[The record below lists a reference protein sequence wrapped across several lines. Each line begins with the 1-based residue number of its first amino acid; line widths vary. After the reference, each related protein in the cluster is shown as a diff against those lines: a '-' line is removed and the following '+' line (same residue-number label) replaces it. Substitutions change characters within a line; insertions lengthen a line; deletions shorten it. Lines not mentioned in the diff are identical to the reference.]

1 VFLFML
7 ESFMITEN
15 TSFSLSDAEPHSRF
29 RVSDDL
35 LAMRVGFTLAGVV
48 IMLIVSHVI
57 FEHLHLASGRN
68 DGFASKLY
76 GLVILSG
83 DQSLS
88 ESFNH
93 GMLFF
98 AAILF
103 VLANYETQ
111 SRLALFLA
119 ALFAFAWLDDSSQ
132 YHERMG
138 AIFVE
143 NLNLPSA
150 FGLRALDFGELLAWA
165 LATALLSLLG
175 VWAYRGRRNGDR
187 LVLRLISLP
196 LAALFVSAV
205 FFDMIHIMVQ
215 GNLANRL
222 LTILED
228 GGEML
233 AVAAIATIAL
243 AVARNPRRIWRHD
256 QT

>member
-1 VFLFML
+1 MVAA
-7 ESFMITEN
+7 N
-15 TSFSLSDAEPHSRF
+15 TSFSLSDIEPHSRF
-29 RVSDDL
+29 RVSDDP
-35 LAMRVGFTLAGVV
+35 LAVRVGFTLAAVVGV
-48 IMLIVSHVI
+48 LILAHAI
-57 FEHLHLASGRN
+57 FEHLHLASGQN
-68 DGFASKLY
+68 DGFSSKIY

-98 AAILF
+98 AAVLF

-138 AIFVE
+138 AILVE

-150 FGLRALDFGELLAWA
+150 FDLRAQDFGELLAWA

-175 VWAYRGRRNGDR
+175 FWAYRGRHKGDR

-196 LAALFVSAV
+196 VAALLVSAV

-215 GNLANRL
+215 GDFANRL

-233 AVAAIATIAL
+233 AVAAIATVAL
-243 AVARNPRRIWRHD
+243 AIARNPGRIWRQD
-256 QT
+256 

>member
-1 VFLFML
+1 MVAA
-7 ESFMITEN
+7 N
-15 TSFSLSDAEPHSRF
+15 TSSSLSDIEHHSRF
-29 RVSDDL
+29 RVSDDF
-35 LAMRVGFTLAGVV
+35 LAVRIGFTLAGVV
-48 IMLIVSHVI
+48 VVLILAHAI

-68 DGFASKLY
+68 DGFASKMY

-98 AAILF
+98 AAVLF
-103 VLANYETQ
+103 VLANYETR

-132 YHERMG
+132 YHERMAAMLVG
-138 AIFVE
+138 

-150 FGLRALDFGELLAWA
+150 FGLRAQDFGELLAWA

-175 VWAYRGRRNGDR
+175 IWAYRGRRNGDG

-196 LAALFVSAV
+196 VAALLVCAV
-205 FFDMIHIMVQ
+205 VFDMIHIMVQ
-215 GNLANRL
+215 GNLAKRL
-222 LTILED
+222 LNILEN

-233 AVAAIATIAL
+233 AVAAIATVAL
-243 AVARNPRRIWRHD
+243 AVARNPGRIWRHD
-256 QT
+256 QP